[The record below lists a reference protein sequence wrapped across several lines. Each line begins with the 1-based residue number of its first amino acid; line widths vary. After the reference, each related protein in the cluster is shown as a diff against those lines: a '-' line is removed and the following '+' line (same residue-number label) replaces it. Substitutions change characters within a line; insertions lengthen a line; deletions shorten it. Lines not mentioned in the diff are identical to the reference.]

1 LLAILLNLIYSKLR
15 KLGI

>member
-1 LLAILLNLIYSKLR
+1 MLAILLNLICYKLR

>member
-1 LLAILLNLIYSKLR
+1 MLVILLNLNCSKLR